1 MQVNPAI
8 PSSYQTLKPTPQL
21 TPAAQI
27 AMSPA
32 VQAAQQTAPA
42 VRTQTAVAPQAAGK
56 SDETRD
62 GRTATQG
69 KQSIDTT
76 AGALGARVNAQGY
89 QQRGSL
95 LNLSV

>member
-8 PSSYQTLKPTPQL
+8 PSYQTLKPTPQL
-21 TPAAQI
+21 TPAAQV

-42 VRTQTAVAPQAAGK
+42 VRTQTVAAPQAAGK
-56 SDETRD
+56 SDQTRD
-62 GRTATQG
+62 ARTATQG
-69 KQSIDTT
+69 NQAVDTN
-76 AGALGARVNAQGY
+76 AGTLTARVNGQGY

>member
-1 MQVNPAI
+1 MQFNPAI
-8 PSSYQTLKPTPQL
+8 PSYQTLKPTPQL
-21 TPAAQI
+21 TPAAQV

-42 VRTQTAVAPQAAGK
+42 VRTQTVAAPQAAGK
-56 SDETRD
+56 SDQTRD
-62 GRTATQG
+62 ARTSTQG
-69 KQSIDTT
+69 NQSVDTT

>member
-8 PSSYQTLKPTPQL
+8 PSYQTLKPTPQL
-21 TPAAQI
+21 TPAAQV

-42 VRTQTAVAPQAAGK
+42 VRTQTAAAPQAAGK
-56 SDETRD
+56 SDQTRD
-62 GRTATQG
+62 ARTATQG
-69 KQSIDTT
+69 NQAVDTT
-76 AGALGARVNAQGY
+76 AGTLAARVNAQGY
-89 QQRGSL
+89 QPRGSL